1 MAWVHE
7 RYCQNYRGY
16 YFTCLGREGLGGPKR
31 LKLLL
36 DTHVILWSAA
46 EPERFPAEVAEE
58 LENELNELWFSPI
71 SVWEILLLAE
81 KGRVVLEAGIGNRIR
96 KMFQRLPFREAVIN
110 QEVAIQSRYVD
121 LLHQDPADRFL
132 AATAM
137 VYDLTLVTA
146 DKRLISSEQFP
157 VLAIH

>member
-1 MAWVHE
+1 M
-7 RYCQNYRGY
+7 
-16 YFTCLGREGLGGPKR
+16 
-31 LKLLL
+31 KLLL

-46 EPERFPAEVAEE
+46 EPERFSAEVAEE

-81 KGRVVLEAGIGNRIR
+81 KGRVVLGADNVNSIR
-96 KMFQRLPFREAVIN
+96 KMFQGLPFREAVIN
-110 QEVAIQSRYVD
+110 QEVAIQSRYVE
-121 LLHQDPADRFL
+121 LPHQDPADRFL

-146 DKRLISSEQFP
+146 DRRLISSKRFS
-157 VLAIH
+157 VLAIP

>member
-1 MAWVHE
+1 
-7 RYCQNYRGY
+7 
-16 YFTCLGREGLGGPKR
+16 

-46 EPERFPAEVAEE
+46 EPERFPQNIAVE
-58 LENELNELWFSPI
+58 LENESNELWFSPI

-81 KGRVVLEAGIGNRIR
+81 KQRVILETEHKMSIR
-96 KMFQRLPFREAVIN
+96 KIFQSLPLREAVIN

-121 LLHQDPADRFL
+121 LPHQDPADRFL

-146 DKRLISSEQFP
+146 DKRLTGAKEFS
-157 VLAIH
+157 VLPIP

>member
-1 MAWVHE
+1 
-7 RYCQNYRGY
+7 
-16 YFTCLGREGLGGPKR
+16 

-46 EPERFPAEVAEE
+46 EPERFPQNIAVE
-58 LENELNELWFSPI
+58 LENESNELWFSPI

-81 KGRVVLEAGIGNRIR
+81 KRRVIIEADHKMSIR
-96 KMFQRLPFREAVIN
+96 KMLQNLPLKEAVIN

-121 LLHQDPADRFL
+121 LPHQDPADRLL

-146 DKRLISSEQFP
+146 DKRLTGAKEFS
-157 VLAIH
+157 VLPIP